1 MPLIINWVDQCDG
14 VEEVER
20 LSTPVCTLKVH
31 RRQDV
36 ITSIEWDFSQRPN
49 QELTLDGNNGDPAF
63 SFWPEPKHTVTL
75 KLLKQG
81 TVHQN
86 KVWAELLKIPFGETL
101 TYSGLAKKI
110 GSAAR
115 AVGNACRTNPYT
127 LIIPCHRVVA
137 VNGMGGYSGQ
147 RHGDYMK
154 IKENLLAAEALLNL
168 DKSSFSYDYKA
179 NAIPSGELE
188 KALAKIDAAAA
199 KMLELQEKHPIKD
212 H

>member
-1 MPLIINWVDQCDG
+1 MPINITWVDNADG
-14 VEEVER
+14 AEEVER
-20 LSTPVCTLKVH
+20 LHTAVCTLKVH

-36 ITSIEWDFSQRPN
+36 ITNIEWDFSQDADVADN
-49 QELTLDGNNGDPAF
+49 NDKKYLD
-63 SFWPEPKHTVTL
+63 FWPEPKQTVNL

-86 KVWAELLKIPFGETL
+86 KVWAELLKIPLGSTL

-127 LIIPCHRVVA
+127 LLIPCHRVVS

-147 RHGDYMK
+147 RHGEYMI
-154 IKENLLAAEALLNL
+154 IKEKLLAYEADAVKLR
-168 DKSSFSYDYKA
+168 KS
-179 NAIPSGELE
+179 
-188 KALAKIDAAAA
+188 
-199 KMLELQEKHPIKD
+199 
-212 H
+212 